1 MTTPLSGEA
10 RRGIRTAQ
18 LGILVNAVLAM
29 IKLVAGLVGNAYAL
43 VADAV
48 ESTADIFASSIVWG
62 GLRLSARE
70 PDAEYPFGYGKA
82 EPVAAAV
89 VSLMLIGAA
98 AGIAVEAVDEIR
110 QPRDSPAA
118 WTLVVL
124 VGVALVK
131 WLLARRVRR
140 VGAAIGSTAVQA
152 DAGHHLGDA
161 VTSLAAFCG
170 ISIAVVG
177 GPGWERA
184 DGWAALFAALVIASN
199 GVRFLR
205 PALDEIMDR
214 MPGPEVSAAVRAAAE
229 GVRDVRAV
237 EKLGVRKTGT
247 SYRVTI
253 HVQAD
258 ASMSL
263 DDAHRLGGRV
273 KSAIRERVPRVQSV
287 LVHMEP
293 FHG

>member
-184 DGWAALFAALVIASN
+184 DGWAALFAALVIATN

-229 GVRDVRAV
+229 GVPGVRAV

-258 ASMSL
+258 PSMSL